1 MLNGTHRQARGD
13 DIKPRQSGSRKAWG
27 RTWALGSLLALCG
40 LAAQAQTISVNAIN
54 RTGCADNGFAF
65 NVTFAGLAAPTGPW
79 KFHTV
84 VQQGATVYMD
94 QLFAPASGNLA
105 DGTGSW
111 GVTSG
116 SPSGAPTTPF
126 PMPDNTPFTMTISVL
141 NAAGQTVSTT
151 QTTANRCGTGAQ
163 ITSNVTTMGPLP
175 TPTPTA
181 VPTLEAGGLA
191 ALAGALGV
199 VGWLRRRRTA

>member
-1 MLNGTHRQARGD
+1 MLNGTHRQARGN
-13 DIKPRQSGSRKAWG
+13 DINPRQSGSRKAWG
-27 RTWALGSLLALCG
+27 RTWALGSLLALCS
-40 LAAQAQTISVNAIN
+40 LAAQAQTMSVNSIN
-54 RTGCADNGFAF
+54 RTGCADGGFAF
-65 NVTFAGLAAPTGPW
+65 NVTYAGLAAPTGPW

-94 QLFAPASGNLA
+94 QLFGPVNLA

-111 GVTSG
+111 GVTSS
-116 SPSGAPTTPF
+116 SPSGAPTAPF

-141 NAAGQTVSTT
+141 NAANQTVSTT
-151 QTTANRCGTGAQ
+151 QATANRCGTGAQ
-163 ITSNVTTMGPLP
+163 IML
-175 TPTPTA
+175 PTPTA

-199 VGWLRRRRTA
+199 VGWLRRRRMA

>member
-1 MLNGTHRQARGD
+1 MSNGTNRPVHGDEINPRASGAR
-13 DIKPRQSGSRKAWG
+13 KTWG
-27 RTWALGSLLALCG
+27 RTWALGSLLALCS
-40 LAAQAQTISVNAIN
+40 LAAQAQTMSVNSIN
-54 RTGCADNGFAF
+54 RTGCADGGFAF
-65 NVTFAGLAAPTGPW
+65 NVTYAGLAAPTGPW

-94 QLFAPASGNLA
+94 QLFGPVNLA

-111 GVTSG
+111 GVTSS
-116 SPSGAPTTPF
+116 SPSGAPTAPF

-141 NAAGQTVSTT
+141 NAANQTVSTT
-151 QTTANRCGTGAQ
+151 QATANRCGTGAQ
-163 ITSNVTTMGPLP
+163 ITSNATTMGPLP

-181 VPTLEAGGLA
+181 VPALEAGGLA

-199 VGWLRRRRTA
+199 VGWLRRRRTV